1 MLCEVFVILSR
12 SSFLP
17 DALKPW
23 YTLGNITQSILN
35 SNYITLMQ
43 HPSYILNRLS
53 IPMPTAERGGS
64 TPITALAPW
73 FSPEDSRF
81 MARKKPQESHRR
93 RTTGSIGQSY
103 DATTPSTSG
112 TVDPRGGCSSS
123 GWSPRGDFDGSFSPA
138 LSSQVNKT

>member
-12 SSFLP
+12 PSFLP
-17 DALKPW
+17 DALKSW
-23 YTLGNITQSILN
+23 YTLGNITQSIPN

-43 HPSYILNRLS
+43 HLSYILNACQFQCPQRSGAAPRRSPRKHL
-53 IPMPTAERGGS
+53 GS
-64 TPITALAPW
+64 PPKTPV
-73 FSPEDSRF
+73 F

-112 TVDPRGGCSSS
+112 NVDPRGGCSSS
-123 GWSPRGDFDGSFSPA
+123 GWSPRGGSDGSFSPA
-138 LSSQVNKT
+138 RSSQVNKT